1 MIKIHSPSRSPRY
14 CGGPTEDKGQENHP
28 AEPSHLRFSCS
39 GQLSPPNLI
48 RPMLGLLLIAANFE
62 RMLVAVNAL
71 ARISWAST
79 GHQLI
84 YGYT

>member
-1 MIKIHSPSRSPRY
+1 
-14 CGGPTEDKGQENHP
+14 
-28 AEPSHLRFSCS
+28 
-39 GQLSPPNLI
+39 
-48 RPMLGLLLIAANFE
+48 MLGLLLIAANFE